1 MKQWANFSTK
11 LYESVHELTVF
22 EKIWT
27 IVPEFIAVVAALISA
42 DEDELIRQ
50 VIEND
55 KRLAAL
61 RASAL
66 TS

>member
-1 MKQWANFSTK
+1 M
-11 LYESVHELTVF
+11 E
-22 EKIWT
+22 I
-27 IVPEFIAVVAALISA
+27 IAVVAELTGA

-61 RASAL
+61 RAYAL
-66 TS
+66 TA